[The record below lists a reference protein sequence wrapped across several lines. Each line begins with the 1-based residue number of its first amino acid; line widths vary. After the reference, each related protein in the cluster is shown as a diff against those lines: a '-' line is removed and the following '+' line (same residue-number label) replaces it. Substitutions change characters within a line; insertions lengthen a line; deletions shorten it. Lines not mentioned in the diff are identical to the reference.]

1 MRVATLLVFVMVV
14 LSAAAVHAQTTPF
27 IAVYFDNTYQTEAT
41 INPGGCP
48 GFGVLDTLYFALTN
62 ANTFVSGVE
71 FAVNYPPVLNFISDI
86 NVPASVVLGNS
97 QIGISMG
104 FGSTPANGFSTVFL
118 GSALVTWQCE
128 TCPSAN
134 IPLPVV
140 QHPYTA
146 FLGFTDF
153 PSFAQFPAVGLTSLI
168 CATVATEESTW
179 GKVKALYGE

>member
-97 QIGISMG
+97 QSGISLG
-104 FGSTPANGFSTVFL
+104 FGSTHANGFSTVIL
-118 GSALVTWQCE
+118 GSALVTWQ
-128 TCPSAN
+128 
-134 IPLPVV
+134 
-140 QHPYTA
+140 
-146 FLGFTDF
+146 
-153 PSFAQFPAVGLTSLI
+153 
-168 CATVATEESTW
+168 
-179 GKVKALYGE
+179 